1 MQKNLSKL
9 LTESDASLLN
19 NECCTP
25 FSSEYMWV
33 KSPVLGHG
41 AFGTVY
47 RYRLLGAEP
56 SLADT
61 KLLHGGSVVSRTAAA
76 GAEGGVSRPT
86 GSQ

>member
-1 MQKNLSKL
+1 MLAEKDVSF
-9 LTESDASLLN
+9 LN
-19 NECCTP
+19 RECCTP

-47 RYRLLGAEP
+47 RYGLLGAEP
-56 SLADT
+56 GLADT
-61 KLLHGGSVVSRTAAA
+61 KLLHAGSAIFCTAAA
-76 GAEGGVSRPT
+76 GAEGGVSRLT